1 MQMNMLKEVFLYT
14 ATTASS
20 STYRSSTY
28 ATHTH
33 THIVYKSSLYIYE
46 FLHEFYIVCACVC
59 VCAFWGHKML
69 WWLHKILKNLIS
81 KFSCFFA
88 QLPRPLTST
97 LPALVICISFLKA
110 PNAKI
115 AGWMSALSSHATLPH
130 SLSLSVSLACSQFPS
145 LSHF

>member
-33 THIVYKSSLYIYE
+33 IVYKSSLYIYE

-59 VCAFWGHKML
+59 VCAF
-69 WWLHKILKNLIS
+69 
-81 KFSCFFA
+81 
-88 QLPRPLTST
+88 
-97 LPALVICISFLKA
+97 
-110 PNAKI
+110 
-115 AGWMSALSSHATLPH
+115 
-130 SLSLSVSLACSQFPS
+130 
-145 LSHF
+145 